1 MPCSHMEVHTHSY
14 FWWCGCFWGPWVSF
28 VTTDEFSA
36 RVIIFIIIIIFWKKQ
51 FVKNGSFTNF
61 GSWDQETDEF
71 MNHEPLILTLTINKN
86 CKSYMQT
93 NLFLVA
99 LRKGY
104 VWEERWGEVV
114 NFMFWQILFSIS
126 WWVWFLCK
134 GLT

>member
-1 MPCSHMEVHTHSY
+1 M
-14 FWWCGCFWGPWVSF
+14 SF

-61 GSWDQETDEF
+61 GSWDEEIDEF

-104 VWEERWGEVV
+104 VWEERWGEGSKFHVLT
-114 NFMFWQILFSIS
+114 NFIFH
-126 WWVWFLCK
+126 FLMS
-134 GLT
+134 LIFM